1 MFPTPDADD
10 LQADFL
16 EYRNTLRRKCTLRT
30 CCSCGENHSLDDMVL
45 DQSKKDAEALDFA
58 GSSVFP
64 PIAGFVFLQNPSGQ
78 SGLHICL
85 RCFPDLKRGKRPH
98 RAYHFGTPDPQL
110 SCLNPHELRLVK
122 PLVQV
127 YQLRRLFGAGGSVQ
141 YGMTGIV
148 ASFENDSARVAARLP
163 RLPSQS
169 STAYLVRKSAHTGL
183 PLRELIRPELVRT
196 AVMWACGVDSDGQAA
211 ATGCPHIGFQGIKW
225 DPDAADTIQRAC
237 DDPSTE
243 PGEQPVV
250 VEQDEEE
257 GEEEETPSGGHH
269 DAVLIPTR
277 EGGRWT
283 L

>member
-1 MFPTPDADD
+1 MCTFRLDVCNNVINYLPTCLHLSRHQGAHIKELIAELKEMFPTPDADD

-127 YQLRRLFGAGGSVQ
+127 YQLGFAAFS
-141 YGMTGIV
+141 
-148 ASFENDSARVAARLP
+148 SERVARF
-163 RLPSQS
+163 
-169 STAYLVRKSAHTGL
+169 STA
-183 PLRELIRPELVRT
+183 
-196 AVMWACGVDSDGQAA
+196 
-211 ATGCPHIGFQGIKW
+211 
-225 DPDAADTIQRAC
+225 
-237 DDPSTE
+237 
-243 PGEQPVV
+243 
-250 VEQDEEE
+250 
-257 GEEEETPSGGHH
+257 
-269 DAVLIPTR
+269 
-277 EGGRWT
+277 
-283 L
+283 